1 MPLESGLRSSLQGH
15 ALDIRAQSSVGPRT
29 RGRPEPAMSI
39 ARSAAEVLRDHVV
52 LELEAIDRMYLN
64 VYVPHLQTVGAV
76 VGYLRVHRGQRF
88 ASTTAVAPMTEAFV
102 RNIEGFVNNEGIDL
116 VAFEKWQRK
125 DDITQKYLRRFT
137 RNEGVLYVG
146 KAQEKARIM
155 RTERR
160 RSRVTGGTY
169 PWIVESTAMVNHYYF
184 YCVDEGFGSFFLK
197 FCSYFPYNAKLCI
210 NGHEYLKRQL
220 AKRGVK
226 FEALD
231 NGVKSCADP
240 KLMQQLCDGLS
251 ADRIDRLLR
260 KWLRRLPHPFPP
272 RDRAAGY
279 RYALSILQAEFSLT
293 QVLDQPVTGRIF
305 FEEVIR
311 ENLDLGRPSQVS
323 LVFDRKVI
331 RRTPGRFRTRV
342 ITDGVVPSLHVDY
355 KKSRI
360 KQYHK
365 EGQALR
371 TETTINDTRDFAI
384 GRRIE
389 NLQELRKIGFAAN
402 RRLLDV
408 QRIGHDCFIGEAS
421 FQDCKD
427 LPSWMV
433 NARQR
438 CASLIRG
445 SKDYCTSCFCLF
457 SSRAHSLTAISA
469 SIWLHCSGKS
479 RANSPRDGSHTTCDA
494 CACTGSSS
502 ASRSLTA
509 TASPPTGCAPPSSTP
524 AFITARSGPDWRSS
538 RSVRP
543 IMSCRSPN
551 PSARRKWPSTTGTT
565 TKNWQHENLTHQLNK
580 ALDQGL

>member
-1 MPLESGLRSSLQGH
+1 
-15 ALDIRAQSSVGPRT
+15 
-29 RGRPEPAMSI
+29 MSI

-102 RNIEGFVNNEGIDL
+102 RNIEDFVNNEGIDL

-184 YCVDEGFGSFFLK
+184 YCVDEDFGPFFLK
-197 FCSYFPYNAKLCI
+197 FCSYVPYNAKLCI

-220 AKRGVK
+220 AKRAVE

-231 NGVKSCADP
+231 NGIKSCADP
-240 KLMQQLCDGLS
+240 KLMQRLCDGLS
-251 ADRIDRLLR
+251 ADKIDRLLR
-260 KWLRRLPHPFPP
+260 KWLRRLPHPFPAC
-272 RDRAAGY
+272 DRAAGY
-279 RYALSILQAEFSLT
+279 RYQLSILQAEFSLT

-311 ENLDLGRPSQVS
+311 ENLDIGRPSQVS
-323 LVFDRKVI
+323 LVFDRKI
-331 RRTPGRFRTRV
+331 SRRTPGRFRTRV

-355 KKSRI
+355 KKTRI

-384 GRRIE
+384 GRRIK
-389 NLQELRKIGFAAN
+389 NLEELRMIGFAAN

-421 FQDCKD
+421 FQEMQRPVSLNDQRAAALRFADPRVQALLHVLLLFLLVQGTFRHHD
-427 LPSWMV
+427 LREHLAPLLGQKPSQFTPGRITYDLRRLRLHGLIERIPKTHRYRIT
-433 NARQR
+433 AKGLRTALFYTR
-438 CASLIRG
+438 LYDRSLRTGLAIISPAATNPTVPMAKSIR
-445 SKDYCTSCFCLF
+445 
-457 SSRAHSLTAISA
+457 AAETAINN
-469 SIWLHCSGKS
+469 WY
-479 RANSPRDGSHTTCDA
+479 DQ
-494 CACTGSSS
+494 
-502 ASRSLTA
+502 
-509 TASPPTGCAPPSSTP
+509 
-524 AFITARSGPDWRSS
+524 
-538 RSVRP
+538 
-543 IMSCRSPN
+543 
-551 PSARRKWPSTTGTT
+551 
-565 TKNWQHENLTHQLNK
+565 TKL
-580 ALDQGL
+580 AA